1 MTRECRADFKA
12 MTAYVR
18 EYGIKD
24 NLEQEAYSN
33 LLKKMHK
40 VYFSTVT
47 WNIEMTHN
55 EELFTQIFPR
65 CSEESIARVS
75 EAVSDFGS
83 SLFNWMNGGYKV
95 SRVMLRVGI
104 ENFIRGVGG
113 IDDQSL
119 FIEKSV
125 YALFDNA
132 KQLPLFNTNETIKS
146 AFVQLHRDYKLLCS
160 DAHTAKKSNMEQL
173 STLSGLPIFKEE
185 KAKDS
190 SQVFIRILKQV
201 TYIFCLIFSS
211 FYHQLHHRSKENI
224 LHSVERRIKP
234 VLAGGV

>member
-1 MTRECRADFKA
+1 MTRECRADFKGL
-12 MTAYVR
+12 TAYIS
-18 EYGIKD
+18 EYGIDKNLKYD
-24 NLEQEAYSN
+24 NYSN
-33 LLKKMHK
+33 TLKKMHR

-47 WNIEMTHN
+47 WNIEMIYNTDI
-55 EELFTQIFPR
+55 FTQFFPN
-65 CSEESIARVS
+65 CNEESINRIS
-75 EAVSDFGS
+75 ETVSDFGS

-104 ENFIRGVGG
+104 ENFIRGIGG

-119 FIEKSV
+119 FTETSV

-132 KQLPLFNTNETIKS
+132 KKLPIFNTNETIKS
-146 AFVQLHRDYKLLCS
+146 AFSQLHSDYKLLCN
-160 DAHTAKKSNMEQL
+160 DAHTAKKGNMEQL
-173 STLSGLPIFKEE
+173 STLSGLPVFKEK

-201 TYIFCLIFSS
+201 TYIFCLIFSA

-224 LHSVERRIKP
+224 LYSVDRRIKP
-234 VLAGGV
+234 ILAGAV